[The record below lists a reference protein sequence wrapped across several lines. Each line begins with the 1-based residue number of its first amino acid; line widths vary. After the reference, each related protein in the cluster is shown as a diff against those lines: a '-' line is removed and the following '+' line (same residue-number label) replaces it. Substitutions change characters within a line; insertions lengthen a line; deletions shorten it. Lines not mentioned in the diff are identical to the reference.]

1 MTRIC
6 AILFSLFLMCG
17 CEFNASAQERVARG
31 SEQSGSTRVVKV
43 TKRAKRYKRGQHPA
57 QGKRG
62 RRPQGHYGKPRK

>member
-6 AILFSLFLMCG
+6 AILFSLILMCG
-17 CEFNASAQERVARG
+17 CEFGALAQERVARG

-62 RRPQGHYGKPRK
+62 RRPQGHRSKR